1 MRPMDADLLKE
12 TFLSLVAPDLPNDWD
27 VEEAVENMAGLD
39 EHRCHSIM
47 NQVPVIWPVSHSL
60 CFDYLKAAAGALAC
74 IEPAALPIW
83 VNRTLDQYEKN
94 GLRSARRFMADVEKN
109 FLCPLRGES
118 GLRFAEA
125 AGRLLPYLR
134 GLSGRK
140 LELAAAPA
148 VYTDTVTIFVPPEI
162 TLFQEEA
169 DNFFLYK
176 LIITYQWAFIVQS
189 TLTVSPSP
197 ENGKCGERAGDE
209 LWLQGF
215 LRSFSCP
222 ELAQDLYHLLETA
235 RITRYLE
242 EELPGLMRHK
252 RELAALLEPV
262 PRSGAGKPSILAALR
277 DLLLQREEGITSS
290 PDLMQSCRSIVSGCR
305 SARSAHDSIRATMA
319 LYPLV
324 QDVEPEYIPLEP
336 LLYQGGLRLDAVR
349 VARQALL
356 AELEERFVDVLAT
369 RLLNLPGQSGRP
381 AEPMFRREEQDA
393 SSPPESGIALIVAG
407 GRDQATETAARTLLL
422 TVNNKEI
429 EVGEELNNLASDI
442 ISELGYLPAQY
453 VTSAA
458 GRAGRGYAPLRGT
471 DEAGGMEELTAPVT
485 YDEWDYR
492 RADFRKNW
500 VSLQEKDLPLL
511 HSSFVQETLSRY
523 HGQIVRLHRQFEM
536 LRQAERFVRRQK
548 EGEDIDL
555 DAVVESLA
563 DSRAGLAGSDRLFVR
578 LQRDRRDI
586 AVLFLIDMSNST
598 QGWVGLTIKESLVLL
613 CEALAVVGDRYG
625 IYGFSGMRRL
635 RSEFFHIKGLG
646 EPYDDAV
653 RQRIGS
659 IAPREYTRMGPALRH
674 ATALLRRVEARTR
687 LLITLSDGK
696 PEDYDDYK
704 GEYAIEDTRH
714 ALLEARAASIH
725 PFCITI
731 DRQAHDYMD
740 HMYGAKNYIMIDDVR
755 KLPRRMPELYRA
767 LTR

>member
-1 MRPMDADLLKE
+1 MDTDLLKE
-12 TFLSLVAPDLPNDWD
+12 TFYTLVAPDLPNDWD
-27 VEEAVENMAGLD
+27 VEEAVENLAGLD

-74 IEPAALPIW
+74 IEPATLPAW

-94 GLRSARRFMADVEKN
+94 GLRSAQRFMADVEAN

-118 GLRFAEA
+118 GLRFAEV

-140 LELAAAPA
+140 LELAAGPA
-148 VYTDTVTIFVPPEI
+148 VSTDTTTIVVPPQLS
-162 TLFQEEA
+162 LFQEEA

-176 LIITYQWAFIVQS
+176 LIISYQWAFIAQS
-189 TLTVSPSP
+189 TLTVSPRNKGTDP
-197 ENGKCGERAGDE
+197 HGEE

-222 ELAQDLYHLLETA
+222 NLAQDLYHLLETA
-235 RITRYLE
+235 RITRFLE
-242 EELPGLMRHK
+242 QELPGLMR
-252 RELAALLEPV
+252 RMRPLAARLEPF
-262 PRSGAGKPSILAALR
+262 PAAGARKSRVILALR
-277 DLLLQREEGITSS
+277 DLLLPGEKRSSGPDSLRACLPLVEGHR
-290 PDLMQSCRSIVSGCR
+290 Q
-305 SARSAHDSIRATMA
+305 ARSAHDSVQATLD

-324 QDVEPEYIPLEP
+324 RDLAPEYVPVEPLI
-336 LLYQGGLRLDAVR
+336 YQGRLFLDAVR
-349 VARQALL
+349 VARQVRL
-356 AELEERFVDVLAT
+356 AALEERFVDALAT
-369 RLLNLPGQSGRP
+369 RLLFIPGRNGRP
-381 AEPMFRREEQDA
+381 EEPMARQEEQGVSTA
-393 SSPPESGIALIVAG
+393 PESGIALIVAG
-407 GRDQATETAARTLLL
+407 GKDPVAAASGPPLLL

-429 EVGEELNNLASDI
+429 ALGEELEKLAADI
-442 ISELGYLPAQY
+442 VSELGHLPAQY

-458 GRAGRGYAPLRGT
+458 GRAGRGYAPFRT
-471 DEAGGMEELTAPVT
+471 TEDAGGKELVAPVM

-492 RADFRKNW
+492 RSDFRKNW
-500 VSLQEKDLPLL
+500 VSVQEKTLPLL
-511 HSSFVQETLSRY
+511 HSAFVQEALNRY
-523 HGQIVRLHRQFEM
+523 HGQIVRLRRQFEM

-563 DSRAGLAGSDRLFVR
+563 DSRAGLAASDRLFVR
-578 LQRDRRDI
+578 LQRDQRDI

-598 QGWVGLTIKESLVLL
+598 QGWVGQTIKESLVLL
-613 CEALAVVGDRYG
+613 CEALTVVGDRYG

-635 RSEFFHIKGLG
+635 RSEFFHLKGLD

-674 ATALLRRVEARTR
+674 ATSLLRRVEARTR

-714 ALLEARAASIH
+714 ALLEARAAGIH

-731 DRQAHDYMD
+731 DRQAHEYMD
-740 HMYGAKNYIMIDDVR
+740 HMYGERNYILIDDVR
-755 KLPRRMPELYRA
+755 KLPGRMPEMYRI

>member
-1 MRPMDADLLKE
+1 MDAELLKE
-12 TFLSLVAPDLPNDWD
+12 TFFSLVAPDLPNDWD
-27 VEEAVENMAGLD
+27 VEEALENLAEFD

-60 CFDYLKAAAGALAC
+60 CFDYLKAAAGALTC
-74 IEPAALPIW
+74 IEPATLPTW

-94 GLRSARRFMADVEKN
+94 GLRSAQCFMADVEEN

-118 GLRFAEA
+118 GLRFAEV

-134 GLSGRK
+134 GLSGGK
-140 LELAAAPA
+140 LDLAAAPA
-148 VYTDTVTIFVPPEI
+148 AYTDTTTIFVPLEL
-162 TLFQEEA
+162 TLFPEEA

-176 LIITYQWAFIVQS
+176 LIVSYQWAFIAQS
-189 TLTVSPSP
+189 TLTVSPLQD
-197 ENGKCGERAGDE
+197 NGNGQDRPGEE
-209 LWLQGF
+209 LWLQDF

-235 RITRYLE
+235 RITRFLE
-242 EELPGLMRHK
+242 QELPGLMRRR
-252 RELAALLEPV
+252 RELTARLQSATAAGA
-262 PRSGAGKPSILAALR
+262 RQSGVMAILR
-277 DLLLQREEGITSS
+277 DLLLYGEERKTAG
-290 PDLMQSCRSIVSGCR
+290 PDTLRDCRSIVAGHR
-305 SARSAHDSIRATMA
+305 QARSAHDSIRATTE

-324 QDVEPEYIPLEP
+324 QDFEEEYAPLEP

-349 VARQALL
+349 LARQARL
-356 AELEERFVDVLAT
+356 AELEERFVDALAT
-369 RLLNLPGQSGRP
+369 RVLNLPRHNGRA
-381 AEPMFRREEQDA
+381 AELMARQEELDA
-393 SSPPESGIALIVAG
+393 SSAPESGIALIVAG
-407 GRDQATETAARTLLL
+407 GKDPAAEQSEETLLL
-422 TVNNKEI
+422 TVNNEEI
-429 EVGEELNNLASDI
+429 ELGEELENLAADI
-442 ISELGYLPAQY
+442 ISELGYLPARY

-458 GRAGRGYAPLRGT
+458 GRAGRGYAPLKGT
-471 DEAGGMEELTAPVT
+471 EDAEGMEMAAPVT

-500 VSLQEKDLPLL
+500 VSVQEKELPLL
-511 HSSFVQETLSRY
+511 HSSFVQEALTRY
-523 HGQIVRLHRQFEM
+523 HGQIARLRHQFEM
-536 LRQAERFVRRQK
+536 LRQAERFARRQK

-563 DSRAGLAGSDRLFVR
+563 DSRAGLAPSDRLFVR
-578 LQRDRRDI
+578 LQRDQRDI

-598 QGWVGLTIKESLVLL
+598 QGWVGQTIKESLVLL
-613 CEALAVVGDRYG
+613 CEALTVVGDRYG

-635 RSEFFHIKGLG
+635 RSEFFHIKDLD

-653 RQRIGS
+653 RRRIGS

-674 ATALLRRVEARTR
+674 ATSLLRRVEARTR

-714 ALLEARAASIH
+714 ALQEAKAASIH

-731 DRQAHDYMD
+731 DRQAHEYMD
-740 HMYGAKNYIMIDDVR
+740 HMYGARNYILIDDVR
-755 KLPRRMPELYRA
+755 KLPGRMPEMYRV

>member
-1 MRPMDADLLKE
+1 MDTDLLKE
-12 TFLSLVAPDLPNDWD
+12 TFYSLVAPDLPNDWD
-27 VEEAVENMAGLD
+27 VEEAVENLAGLD
-39 EHRCHSIM
+39 EHLCHSVL

-74 IEPAALPIW
+74 IEPATLPAW

-94 GLRSARRFMADVEKN
+94 GLRSAQRFMADVEEN

-118 GLRFAEA
+118 GLRFAEV

-140 LELAAAPA
+140 LELAVGP
-148 VYTDTVTIFVPPEI
+148 VSTDTSTIVVPPELS
-162 TLFQEEA
+162 LFQEEA

-176 LIITYQWAFIVQS
+176 LIISYQWAFIAQS
-189 TLTVSPSP
+189 TLTVSPRH
-197 ENGKCGERAGDE
+197 NGNDQHGEE

-215 LRSFSCP
+215 LRSFSSP
-222 ELAQDLYHLLETA
+222 ALAQDLYHLLETA
-235 RITRYLE
+235 RIKRFLAR
-242 EELPGLMRHK
+242 ELPGLMR
-252 RELAALLEPV
+252 RMRQLADRLKPFPA
-262 PRSGAGKPSILAALR
+262 AGSRKSWGMAFLR
-277 DLLLQREEGITSS
+277 DLLLDEEKGSS
-290 PDLMQSCRSIVSGCR
+290 CPDPLRACLPIVEGHR
-305 SARSAHDSIRATMA
+305 QAGSALDSIRATA
-319 LYPLV
+319 DLYPLV
-324 QDVEPEYIPLEP
+324 RDLEPEYIPLEP
-336 LLYQGGLRLDAVR
+336 LIYQGSLTLDAVR
-349 VARQALL
+349 VARQVRL
-356 AELEERFVDVLAT
+356 AGLEERFVDALAS
-369 RLLNLPGQSGRP
+369 RLLVFSGRDGRP
-381 AEPMFRREEQDA
+381 EEPMARQEEQGA
-393 SSPPESGIALIVAG
+393 SPAPESGIALVVAG
-407 GRDQATETAARTLLL
+407 GKDQAAASSAEPLLL
-422 TVNNKEI
+422 TINNQ
-429 EVGEELNNLASDI
+429 EVALGEELEQLADEI
-442 ISELGYLPAQY
+442 ISELGHVPAQY

-458 GRAGRGYAPLRGT
+458 GRAGRGYAPFRT
-471 DEAGGMEELTAPVT
+471 AEDAGGKELVTPVM

-492 RADFRKNW
+492 RSDFRKNW
-500 VSLQEKDLPLL
+500 VSVQEKALPLL
-511 HSSFVQETLSRY
+511 HSSFVQEALNRY
-523 HGQIVRLHRQFEM
+523 HGQIVRLRRQFEM
-536 LRQAERFVRRQK
+536 LRQAERFVRRQR

-563 DSRAGLAGSDRLFVR
+563 DTRAGLAASDRLFVR
-578 LQRDRRDI
+578 LQRDQRDI

-598 QGWVGLTIKESLVLL
+598 QGWVGQTIKEALVLL
-613 CEALAVVGDRYG
+613 CEALTVLGDRYG

-635 RSEFFHIKGLG
+635 RSDFFHIKGLD

-674 ATALLRRVEARTR
+674 ATSLLRPVEARTR

-714 ALLEARAASIH
+714 ALLEAKAAGIH

-731 DRQAHDYMD
+731 DRQAHEYMD
-740 HMYGAKNYIMIDDVR
+740 HMYGERNYILIDDVR
-755 KLPRRMPELYRA
+755 KLPGRMPEMYRL

>member
-1 MRPMDADLLKE
+1 MDAELLKE
-12 TFLSLVAPDLPNDWD
+12 TFFTLVAPDLPNDWD
-27 VEEAVENMAGLD
+27 VEEAVENLAGLD
-39 EHRCHSIM
+39 EHRCHSVL

-60 CFDYLKAAAGALAC
+60 CFDYLKAAAGALSC
-74 IEPAALPIW
+74 IEATALPVW

-94 GLRSARRFMADVEKN
+94 GLRSAQHFMADVEEN

-118 GLRFAEA
+118 GLRFAEV

-140 LELAAAPA
+140 LELASAPA
-148 VYTDTVTIFVPPEI
+148 VHTDTTTIFVPPEV
-162 TLFQEEA
+162 TLCKDEA

-176 LIITYQWAFIVQS
+176 LIASYQWAFITQA
-189 TLTVSPSP
+189 TLTVSPP
-197 ENGKCGERAGDE
+197 LDNGNQDRPVEE
-209 LWLQGF
+209 LWLQAF

-235 RITRYLE
+235 RITRFLE
-242 EELPGLMRHK
+242 LELPGLMRRK
-252 RELAALLEPV
+252 REITVSLDPGRADGSQKNGVMA
-262 PRSGAGKPSILAALR
+262 SLR
-277 DLLLQREEGITSS
+277 HLLLHEKEEKSAGWPASLQPCLPIL
-290 PDLMQSCRSIVSGCR
+290 DRHRQ
-305 SARSAHDSIRATMA
+305 ARSALDSIRTTTE
-319 LYPLV
+319 LYPLLAR
-324 QDVEPEYIPLEP
+324 DLAPEYSPLEP
-336 LLYQGGLRLDAVR
+336 LLYQGCLRLDAVR
-349 VARQALL
+349 AARRARL
-356 AELEERFVDVLAT
+356 AELEERFIDALAT
-369 RLLNLPGQSGRP
+369 RLLTLPRQNGQK
-381 AEPMFRREEQDA
+381 AEATARQEARNVSFDREQ
-393 SSPPESGIALIVAG
+393 GVALIVAG
-407 GRDQATETAARTLLL
+407 SKDPAAESSERTLLL
-422 TVNNKEI
+422 TVNNEEI
-429 EVGEELNNLASDI
+429 GLGEELETLATGI

-453 VTSAA
+453 VSSAA
-458 GRAGRGYAPLRGT
+458 GRAGRGYAPIKGT
-471 DEAGGMEELTAPVT
+471 EDGGGLEVTAPVT
-485 YDEWDYR
+485 YDEWDFR

-500 VSLQEKDLPLL
+500 VNVQEKELPLL
-511 HSSFVQETLSRY
+511 HTSFVRTVQDRY
-523 HGQIVRLHRQFEM
+523 QGQIIRLRRQFEM

-563 DSRAGLAGSDRLFVR
+563 DSRAGLAPSERLFVR
-578 LQRDRRDI
+578 LQRDQRDI

-598 QGWVGLTIKESLVLL
+598 QGWVGQTIKESLVLL
-613 CEALAVVGDRYG
+613 CEALTVVGDRYG

-635 RSEFFHIKGLG
+635 RSEFFHIKGLD
-646 EPYDDAV
+646 EPYDDVV

-674 ATALLRRVEARTR
+674 ATSLLRRVEARTR

-714 ALLEARAASIH
+714 ALLEARAAGIH

-731 DRQAHDYMD
+731 DRQAHEYMD
-740 HMYGAKNYIMIDDVR
+740 HMYGERNYILIDDVR
-755 KLPRRMPELYRA
+755 KLPGRMPEMYRI

>member
-1 MRPMDADLLKE
+1 MDAELLKE
-12 TFLSLVAPDLPNDWD
+12 TFFTLVAPDLPNDWD
-27 VEEAVENMAGLD
+27 VEEAIENLAGLD
-39 EHRCHSIM
+39 EHRCHSIL

-60 CFDYLKAAAGALAC
+60 CFDYLKAAAGALSC
-74 IEPAALPIW
+74 IEPNTLPVW

-94 GLRSARRFMADVEKN
+94 GLRSAQRFMADVEVN

-118 GLRFAEA
+118 GLRFAEV

-140 LELAAAPA
+140 LELAAAP
-148 VYTDTVTIFVPPEI
+148 VVHTDTTTIFVPPEV
-162 TLFQEEA
+162 TLFKDEA

-176 LIITYQWAFIVQS
+176 LIVSYQWAFIAQK
-189 TLTVSPSP
+189 TLTVSPLRDSESDP
-197 ENGKCGERAGDE
+197 DRAGEE
-209 LWLQGF
+209 LWLQDF

-222 ELAQDLYHLLETA
+222 ELARDLYHLLETV
-235 RITRYLE
+235 RITRFLE
-242 EELPGLMRHK
+242 QELPGLMRRK
-252 RELAALLEPV
+252 MEVAASLDSGQAVDVRNNASLAT
-262 PRSGAGKPSILAALR
+262 LR
-277 DLLLQREEGITSS
+277 HLLLKGEEGKTTAWPVAFQACLPSL
-290 PDLMQSCRSIVSGCR
+290 DRHRQAH
-305 SARSAHDSIRATMA
+305 SALDSIRATTE
-319 LYPLV
+319 LYPILEH
-324 QDVEPEYIPLEP
+324 DFAPGYIPLVP
-336 LLYQGGLRLDAVR
+336 LLYQGCMLLDAVR
-349 VARQALL
+349 GARQARL
-356 AELEERFVDVLAT
+356 AELEERFVDALAT
-369 RLLNLPGQSGRP
+369 RLLPFSGQNRHP
-381 AEPMFRREEQDA
+381 AESPDGQGGQGVPSVPEQ
-393 SSPPESGIALIVAG
+393 GVALIVAG
-407 GRDQATETAARTLLL
+407 GKDPTADASEQTLLL
-422 TVNNKEI
+422 TVNNEEI
-429 EVGEELNNLASDI
+429 ELGEELETLATGI
-442 ISELGYLPAQY
+442 INELGYLPAQY

-458 GRAGRGYAPLRGT
+458 GRAGRGYAPFSGT
-471 DEAGGMEELTAPVT
+471 EDTGGMELTAPVI
-485 YDEWDYR
+485 YDEWDFR

-500 VSLQEKDLPLL
+500 VSVQEKELPLL
-511 HSSFVQETLSRY
+511 HTSFVRTTLNRY
-523 HGQIVRLHRQFEM
+523 QGQIIRLRHQFEM

-548 EGEDIDL
+548 DGEDIDL

-563 DSRAGLAGSDRLFVR
+563 DTRAGLAPSDRLFVR
-578 LQRDRRDI
+578 LQRDQRDI

-598 QGWVGLTIKESLVLL
+598 QGWVGQTIKESLVLL

-635 RSEFFHIKGLG
+635 RSEFFHIKGLD

-674 ATALLRRVEARTR
+674 ATSLLRRAEARTR

-714 ALLEARAASIH
+714 ALLEARAAGIH

-740 HMYGAKNYIMIDDVR
+740 HMYGERNFILIDDVR
-755 KLPRRMPELYRA
+755 KLPGRMPEMYRI